1 MTALKSRVRKKQAC
15 KSVISVLAK
24 SHDSFDRLSK
34 VLSQVIAPDCRQ
46 RIMEQIRIGS
56 KGRKDSSE
64 AAFINALKDYINFD

>member
-24 SHDSFDRLSK
+24 SHDSFERLSK